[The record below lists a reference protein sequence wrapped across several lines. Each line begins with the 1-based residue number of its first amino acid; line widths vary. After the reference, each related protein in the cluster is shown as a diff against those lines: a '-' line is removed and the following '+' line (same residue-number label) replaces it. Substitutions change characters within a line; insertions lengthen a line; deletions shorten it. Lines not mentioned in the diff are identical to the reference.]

1 MMDMGKT
8 LLWLSRDAWN
18 INETASIL
26 LGYQNQLEISA
37 DKRNDLITTFDL
49 KDTIT
54 LLEQAIATET
64 LTAVLVDSLGRE
76 LEFYLLK
83 PNDVIQWVKT
93 KRELFPNFPFYGENI
108 EEESRNEQDQEMM
121 VKQPQYEE
129 KRSGS
134 SWQQKAREIAVEL
147 NYSKEGKQ
155 MAVAEDIANQL
166 EKEGIFG
173 RGGRSISAETVR
185 RQVLTPLGRGKMNQN

>member
-1 MMDMGKT
+1 MGKT